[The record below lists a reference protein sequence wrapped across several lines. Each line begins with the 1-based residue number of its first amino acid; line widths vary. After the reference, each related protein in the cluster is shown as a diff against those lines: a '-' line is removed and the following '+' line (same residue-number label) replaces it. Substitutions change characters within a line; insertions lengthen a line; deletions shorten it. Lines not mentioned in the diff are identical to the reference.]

1 MQDWQ
6 VYFIIYLWWYIEPLN
21 TSSLKST
28 FAGGFCV
35 AYGLLCKERLPAVE
49 MVSLTSVPHIEMY
62 FGKWIHTFKADMA
75 GSSLFKASE
84 AEIFQTKLK
93 IIIMCTTTK

>member
-1 MQDWQ
+1 
-6 VYFIIYLWWYIEPLN
+6 
-21 TSSLKST
+21 
-28 FAGGFCV
+28 
-35 AYGLLCKERLPAVE
+35 

-93 IIIMCTTTK
+93 IIIMNKMRMKQTTYLGKHVVHK